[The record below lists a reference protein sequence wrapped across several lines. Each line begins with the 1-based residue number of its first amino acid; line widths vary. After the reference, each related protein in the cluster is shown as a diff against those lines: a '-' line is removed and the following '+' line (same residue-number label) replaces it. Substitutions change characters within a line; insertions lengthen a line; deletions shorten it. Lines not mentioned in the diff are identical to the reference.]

1 MSSTFTRLGILA
13 AMAVTLGLGVVA
25 PAKADW
31 GWRGPPPGYYRYP
44 GWHHRPPPPPRY
56 YAPPPRYYAPPPVY
70 YAPPPVYRYV
80 PPPPVYYAPP
90 AIGFGV
96 TIY

>member
-1 MSSTFTRLGILA
+1 MRATFTRWGILA
-13 AMAVTLGLGVVA
+13 AVVLALGAGVSA
-25 PAKADW
+25 PAYADYGW
-31 GWRGPPPGYYRYP
+31 GGPYRHHPPGWGYYR
-44 GWHHRPPPPPRY
+44 RP
-56 YAPPPRYYAPPPVY
+56 PPPRYYAPPPVY
-70 YAPPPVYRYV
+70 YAPAPVYRYV

>member
-1 MSSTFTRLGILA
+1 MRSSFIRLGLA
-13 AMAVTLGLGVVA
+13 AAVTVILGLGAVS

-31 GWRGPPPGYYRYP
+31 GWRGPGPHHHHGWYR
-44 GWHHRPPPPPRY
+44 RPP
-56 YAPPPRYYAPPPVY
+56 PPPRYYAPPPVY
-70 YAPPPVYRYV
+70 YAPAPVYRYV